1 MKHSIKQ
8 AILSLLVTTAAMY
21 CTAQEIP
28 QQHPSVHHHIK
39 ATYDSS
45 YYHSFIQDIVARF
58 YFSQKFTN
66 PTIKGIA
73 QSDKLRYLPNT
84 TLNMGIG
91 ATYKPLT
98 INLGYGFNFL
108 NQDKEKGKTK
118 YLDLQSHL
126 YVRKW
131 SFDLTGQFY
140 TGYFLPKEEYH
151 AQDPNQYYIRPDMH
165 VTVIGL
171 AVYRIFNYKK
181 FSYRAAMV
189 QNEYQQKSAGTLLVG
204 AEAYYGSHTA
214 DSAFV
219 PSMME
224 NKFNQSGVNQVRFF
238 EFGPGVGYAYTL
250 VVAKHIFAT
259 ASLTFNPKIS
269 FATERVMYGDDADL
283 HVSIV
288 PGFFARGAIGYNSD
302 FWNLNLSFVGNRLI
316 TKGASSSDHYVYNT
330 GNLRLTFAHHLV
342 PGPKLRKTL
351 NKFDKHF
358 TKNVPIPIDAMQPQR
373 PE

>member
-1 MKHSIKQ
+1 MMKHNLKHV
-8 AILSLLVTTAAMY
+8 ILSLLITVFALY
-21 CTAQEIP
+21 CAAQEVPREIP
-28 QQHPSVHHHIK
+28 KLQHLR

-45 YYHSFIQDIVARF
+45 YYHSYIQDIVARF
-58 YFSQKFTN
+58 YFSQKFTS
-66 PTIKGIA
+66 PTLKGMDR
-73 QSDKLRYLPNT
+73 SDKLRYVPNT

-91 ATYKPLT
+91 ATYKPIT
-98 INLGYGFNFL
+98 INLGYGFSFL

-131 SFDLTGQFY
+131 AFDLLGQFY
-140 TGYFLPKEEYH
+140 SGYYLLQKDNKNQE
-151 AQDPNQYYIRPDMH
+151 QGQYYIRPDMH

-171 AVYRIFNYKK
+171 AAYKIFNYKK

-219 PSMME
+219 PMLMAE
-224 NKFNQSGVNQVRFF
+224 KFNQKDVNQMRFF

-269 FATERVMYGDDADL
+269 FAAERSMYEDNSTL

-302 FWNLNLSFVGNRLI
+302 FWNANVSFVGNRLI
-316 TKGASSSDHYVYNT
+316 TKGSSSSNHYIYNT
-330 GNLRLTFAHHLV
+330 GNLRVTFAHRIV
-342 PGPKLRKTL
+342 PGPKLRKKL
-351 NKFDKHF
+351 NQFDHHF
-358 TKNVPIPIDAMQPQR
+358 TKNIPIPVDAMQPQR